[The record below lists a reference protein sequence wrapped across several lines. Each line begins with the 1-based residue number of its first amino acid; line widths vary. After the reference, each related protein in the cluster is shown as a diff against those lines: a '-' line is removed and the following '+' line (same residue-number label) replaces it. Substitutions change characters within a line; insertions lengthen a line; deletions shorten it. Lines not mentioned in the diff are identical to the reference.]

1 MAHANSER
9 MAADADQNKTS
20 SIAISKFWE
29 EELKSMPYLSC
40 KYSIIYWKVLIFLSI
55 ILYITERSGKTVHL
69 LKSGSKKIATD
80 RKRKKHELMGTIS
93 QYKESKQKPKS
104 QAQVQPPVPV

>member
-1 MAHANSER
+1 MAHANNER

-40 KYSIIYWKVLIFLSI
+40 KCSMRYQIDLIYLSLLI
-55 ILYITERSGKTVHL
+55 YITERSGKTVHL
-69 LKSGSKKIATD
+69 LKSGSKKITTD

-93 QYKESKQKPKS
+93 QYKESK
-104 QAQVQPPVPV
+104 

>member
-1 MAHANSER
+1 MAHANNER

-29 EELKSMPYLSC
+29 EELPSMPYLSC
-40 KYSIIYWKVLIFLSI
+40 KCLMRYLKVLLFLSI
-55 ILYITERSGKTVHL
+55 LFFITERSGKTVHL
-69 LKSGSKKIATD
+69 LKSGSKRIATD
-80 RKRKKHELMGTIS
+80 RKRKKHELMGTIE

-104 QAQVQPPVPV
+104 